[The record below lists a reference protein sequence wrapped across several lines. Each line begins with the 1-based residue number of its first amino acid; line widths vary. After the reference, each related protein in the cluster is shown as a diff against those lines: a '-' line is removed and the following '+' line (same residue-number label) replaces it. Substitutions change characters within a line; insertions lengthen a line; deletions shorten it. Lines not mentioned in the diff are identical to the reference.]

1 MVYIRCTFNTSEGFE
16 IHSLNKERIFK
27 YKMKITNKIAGNS
40 IIASINFMNERLE
53 IILSWKLILT
63 DKWLSKKDAR
73 DVEGKTYR
81 ETLDLRIKEM
91 IRLIETENCSFDLP
105 TGEEEFFT
113 TL

>member
-1 MVYIRCTFNTSEGFE
+1 MVCIRWTFKTSEGTE
-16 IHSLNKERIFK
+16 IHSINKEKIFK
-27 YKMKITNKIAGNS
+27 YKMKFTNKTANNS

-73 DVEGKTYR
+73 DIEKRTYR

-105 TGEEEFFT
+105 TSEEEFFT